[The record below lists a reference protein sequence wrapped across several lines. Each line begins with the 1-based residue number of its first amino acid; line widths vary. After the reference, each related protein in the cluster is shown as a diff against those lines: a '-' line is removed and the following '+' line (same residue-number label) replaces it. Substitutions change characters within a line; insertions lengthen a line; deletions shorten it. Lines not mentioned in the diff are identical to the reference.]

1 MLELLSPAG
10 SPEAV
15 RAAVQSG
22 ADAIYLG
29 YGNFNARR
37 NAVNFD
43 EAALQEAVQYC
54 HLRGVKVYLTLNT
67 LLNDRELTQ
76 AAKLVDQ
83 VSQMGVDALLVQDLG
98 VARMCRQVAPDLPLH
113 ASTQMTI
120 HSLDGAKAAADL
132 GMTRVVVTFARYRN
146 RAKTR
151 APPTS
156 VRIKGRKYMP
166 SGRMT

>member
-43 EAALQEAVQYC
+43 ETALQEAVQYC
-54 HLRGVKVYLTLNT
+54 HLRGVKVSMAALAKAKAPTVS
-67 LLNDRELTQ
+67 RELG
-76 AAKLVDQ
+76 
-83 VSQMGVDALLVQDLG
+83 S
-98 VARMCRQVAPDLPLH
+98 
-113 ASTQMTI
+113 
-120 HSLDGAKAAADL
+120 
-132 GMTRVVVTFARYRN
+132 
-146 RAKTR
+146 
-151 APPTS
+151 
-156 VRIKGRKYMP
+156 
-166 SGRMT
+166 

>member
-22 ADAIYLG
+22 ADAVYLG

-67 LLNDRELTQ
+67 LLNDRELAWRGC
-76 AAKLVDQ
+76 AARWRLTCP
-83 VSQMGVDALLVQDLG
+83 STP
-98 VARMCRQVAPDLPLH
+98 AP
-113 ASTQMTI
+113 
-120 HSLDGAKAAADL
+120 K
-132 GMTRVVVTFARYRN
+132 
-146 RAKTR
+146 
-151 APPTS
+151 
-156 VRIKGRKYMP
+156 
-166 SGRMT
+166 

>member
-83 VSQMGVDALLVQDLG
+83 VTRWAWTPCWCRTWAWRGCA
-98 VARMCRQVAPDLPLH
+98 ARWRLTCPSTPAP
-113 ASTQMTI
+113 
-120 HSLDGAKAAADL
+120 
-132 GMTRVVVTFARYRN
+132 R
-146 RAKTR
+146 
-151 APPTS
+151 
-156 VRIKGRKYMP
+156 
-166 SGRMT
+166 

>member
-22 ADAIYLG
+22 ADAVYLG

-67 LLNDRELTQ
+67 LHP
-76 AAKLVDQ
+76 
-83 VSQMGVDALLVQDLG
+83 
-98 VARMCRQVAPDLPLH
+98 AR
-113 ASTQMTI
+113 
-120 HSLDGAKAAADL
+120 
-132 GMTRVVVTFARYRN
+132 
-146 RAKTR
+146 RAW
-151 APPTS
+151 
-156 VRIKGRKYMP
+156 
-166 SGRMT
+166 

>member
-83 VSQMGVDALLVQDLG
+83 VSPDGRGRPAGAGLG
-98 VARMCRQVAPDLPLH
+98 R
-113 ASTQMTI
+113 
-120 HSLDGAKAAADL
+120 GAD
-132 GMTRVVVTFARYRN
+132 V
-146 RAKTR
+146 
-151 APPTS
+151 PP
-156 VRIKGRKYMP
+156 G
-166 SGRMT
+166 GA